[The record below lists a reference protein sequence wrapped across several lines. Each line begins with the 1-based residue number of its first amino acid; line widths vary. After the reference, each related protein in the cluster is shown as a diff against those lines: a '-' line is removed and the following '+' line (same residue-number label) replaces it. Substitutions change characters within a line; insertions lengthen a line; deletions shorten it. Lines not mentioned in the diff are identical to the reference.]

1 MTENNEIDWAEIERV
16 NASEEHIFPVDIPDH
31 DSLFE
36 IMQGK
41 LTLNRLGRYC
51 TFVKVLKDV
60 KLSDINLIVEGAPYG
75 NLHDFFVSARAARK
89 LAQEVAYKAAIDQGE
104 ANFLIPIS
112 K

>member
-1 MTENNEIDWAEIERV
+1 MIAVPLTESNQIDWEEIERV
-16 NASEEHIFPVDIPDH
+16 NASKEHIFPVDIPDH
-31 DSLFE
+31 DSLFD

-60 KLSDINLIVEGAPYG
+60 KLSDIDLIVEGSPYG
-75 NLHDFFVSARAARK
+75 NLYDFFVATRAARK
-89 LAQEVAYKAAIDQGE
+89 LARETAYQAAIEQGNL
-104 ANFLIPIS
+104 AT